1 MEAFVM
7 SALAQESDFA
17 LDELLAGIDASLI
30 TPMFQAIVDL
40 RHGVAAGFE
49 VLSRGPEPFTAP
61 SRLFDRAREIGATW
75 ELERACRI
83 AGLGAIA
90 ALPKTLRQYTYFLN
104 VSPDVLDD
112 PRFVSGFTRAV
123 LEQHGIAPSQIVIEI
138 TERASIGDY
147 DKFEALV
154 RHYAGQGFDIALDD
168 FGAGNSGLR
177 TLISCVPHYLKLDMA
192 VTRRVDRE
200 PYKQRIVR
208 SMTEFARNIGAVLI
222 AEGVETWQEAE
233 ALVACGVEWAQG
245 FLFGRPMP
253 RPQLLPRAVSTRV
266 MRRVTS
272 H

>member
-1 MEAFVM
+1 MTCLVP
-7 SALAQESDFA
+7 ESDFA

-30 TPMFQAIVDL
+30 APVFQPIVDL

-49 VLSRGPEPFTAP
+49 VLSRGPEPFRSPET
-61 SRLFDRAREIGATW
+61 LFDRARELGMTW

-83 AGLGAIA
+83 AALEAIA
-90 ALPKTLRQYTYFLN
+90 ALPEAWQRYTFFLN
-104 VSPDVLDD
+104 VSPEVMDAQTFLSAP
-112 PRFVSGFTRAV
+112 PR
-123 LEQHGIAPSQIVIEI
+123 IVIEI

-154 RHYAGQGFDIALDD
+154 RLYTSQGFDIALDD

-208 SMTEFARNIGAVLI
+208 SMAEFARNIGAVLI

-233 ALVACGVEWAQG
+233 TLIACGVEWAQG
-245 FLFGRPMP
+245 FLFARPMP
-253 RPQLLPRAVSTRV
+253 RPQLLSRAVSTRV
-266 MRRVTS
+266 MRMWMRPTLPKTARPAP
-272 H
+272 

>member
-1 MEAFVM
+1 M
-7 SALAQESDFA
+7 SVVFPETDFA

-30 TPMFQAIVDL
+30 VPVFQPIVDL

-49 VLSRGPEPFTAP
+49 VLSRGPEPYRSPET
-61 SRLFDRAREIGATW
+61 LFERARELGMTW
-75 ELERACRI
+75 ELERACRQ
-83 AGLGAIA
+83 AALNAIA
-90 ALPKTLRQYTYFLN
+90 ALPEAWQRYTFFVN
-104 VSPDVLDD
+104 VSPEVMDAQTFLTS
-112 PRFVSGFTRAV
+112 PR
-123 LEQHGIAPSQIVIEI
+123 IVIEI

-154 RHYAGQGFDIALDD
+154 RHYTSQGFEIALDD

-208 SMTEFARNIGAVLI
+208 SMAEFAQNIGAILI

-233 ALVACGVEWAQG
+233 ALIGCGVEWAQG

-253 RPQLLPRAVSTRV
+253 KPQMLARAVSSRV
-266 MRRVTS
+266 MRTWTRVRA
-272 H
+272 